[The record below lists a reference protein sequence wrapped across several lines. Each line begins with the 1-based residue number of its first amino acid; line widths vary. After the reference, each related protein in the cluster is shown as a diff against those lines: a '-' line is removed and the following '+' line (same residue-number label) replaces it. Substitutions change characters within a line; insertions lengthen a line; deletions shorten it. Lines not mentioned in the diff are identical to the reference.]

1 MKIDFFKC
9 IEFVTICCIA
19 LIAGIEYDT
28 VVGLALYVALTT
40 LVDIKEAVEEGAK
53 K

>member
-1 MKIDFFKC
+1 MTINFFKC
-9 IEFVTICCIA
+9 IQFVTICVIC
-19 LIAGIEYDT
+19 LTAGIKYDS
-28 VVGLALYVALTT
+28 VIGLALLCALTL